1 MERKIIYFDLD
12 GVMCDF
18 VKMRD
23 LKLSENPH
31 MPFPQVQVEFWTELE
46 PIDGALEAYKRLS
59 KNFDVGIL
67 TAPSINNSASYSGKQ
82 IWVNKHLGIEAVKDM
97 IIACELPTHA

>member
-23 LKLSENPH
+23 LKLSENLH

-67 TAPSINNSASYSGKQ
+67 TAPSVNYPPTPRAMGWASGV
-82 IWVNKHLGIEAVKDM
+82 IT
-97 IIACELPTHA
+97 PTNVGSSS